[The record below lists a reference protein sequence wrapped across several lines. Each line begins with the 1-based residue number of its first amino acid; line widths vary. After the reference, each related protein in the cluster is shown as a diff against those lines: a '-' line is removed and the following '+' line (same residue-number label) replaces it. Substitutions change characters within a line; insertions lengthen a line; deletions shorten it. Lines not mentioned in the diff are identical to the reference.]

1 MPFASGFS
9 DTPAP
14 PYYAAIFTS
23 LRNGVDAEGYDEA
36 SARMM
41 MLAARQPGYRGAE
54 SARDA
59 DGVGITVSDWRS
71 EVDILSWKHQVE
83 HAAIRDRGRRDW
95 YSRHHVRVA
104 KVERAYDWFAE
115 EAS

>member
-14 PYYAAIFTS
+14 PCYAAIVTS
-23 LRNGVDAEGYDEA
+23 LRNGVDAEGYDKV

-41 MLAARQPGYRGAE
+41 MLAAQRPGYPGVE
-54 SARDA
+54 SVRDA